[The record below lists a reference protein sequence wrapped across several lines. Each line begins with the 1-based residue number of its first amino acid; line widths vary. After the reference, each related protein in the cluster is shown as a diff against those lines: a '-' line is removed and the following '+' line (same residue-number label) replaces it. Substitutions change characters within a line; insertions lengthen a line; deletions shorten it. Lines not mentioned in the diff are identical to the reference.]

1 MDQELLNYFK
11 GDELAAS
18 TWEHK
23 YKFGDEKTPLD
34 MYKRL
39 AKEFSRIE
47 SNYYKDDFKYDE
59 NSIENAFKN
68 MYIIPGGSV
77 LANCGTE
84 KPVSLS
90 NCFVIKSPEDSYP
103 SIMRSRDC
111 QVELMKRRGGV
122 GKDLSKLRPRG
133 AMVNN
138 AADTSTGAA
147 SFMET
152 DSGLT
157 NEVAQGGRR
166 GALMLTISINHPD
179 AEEFIEKKQDPTKV
193 TGANISVKITDDFM
207 TAVLNDEI
215 FYQRFPTDLD
225 LDSINLPTDSKLNEL
240 VEVGYH
246 KYVKRIS
253 ARDLW
258 NKLIHCAWNTA
269 EPGVIF
275 EDTMHGDAPDARY
288 PEFKMISTNP
298 CGEIGMGENDSC
310 RLIHINLSKFVENPF
325 TDKAYINYSGIKD
338 TAYMAMKLGD
348 DLVDLECEAID
359 RIINVCD
366 DPAEKAMWKDIYN
379 VAVSG
384 RRVGV
389 GILGLADLLAKVN
402 EVYGT
407 PTSLDIIDEV
417 MRTIMIG
424 EIQATT
430 DMARTRGIFPGYN
443 EEKEN
448 IRFYELIHRIDQ
460 GSYYSL
466 LKNKRRNLSFS
477 TIAPTGSVAM
487 LAQTSSGIEP
497 VFMPYY
503 KRRKKCVSDTDRV
516 DYTDKMGI
524 NYTEFIVVHP
534 GLKEFAKVWAV
545 GSLGISKD
553 KVDDILNKAT
563 LEDWENTFKE
573 SPYYGATAHE
583 INWRDRI
590 FVQSTCQKYITH
602 SISSTINLP
611 KETTEEEIYN
621 IYKEAWY
628 NNLKGITVYR
638 DGCREGILNS
648 IEDKKKDDKF
658 ISDIDAPKRPK
669 KLEADFYSVVVKG
682 ELFYIMVGLYNNKPY
697 EIFVCKGK
705 DGLKLANHKGVIIK
719 NKKDNY
725 TFDSDKIRINNIV
738 EEGELTELESFVSLT
753 SSMLMRHGAPLKCII
768 KTSQKVKASISS
780 FSAAI
785 TRILRKYLKDEEVE
799 GEKCP
804 NCGGRLI
811 REAGCIRCLDCDY
824 SKCL

>member
-1 MDQELLNYFK
+1 MNQQLLDYFK
-11 GDELAAS
+11 GDDLAAS
-18 TWEHK
+18 TWESK
-23 YKFGDEKTPLD
+23 YKFEDEKIPLD

-47 SNYYKDDFKYDE
+47 SSYYKDDFIYDE

-68 MYIIPGGSV
+68 MYIVPGGSI
-77 LANCGTE
+77 LANCGTG

-90 NCFVIKSPEDSYP
+90 NCFVIESPEDSYH
-103 SIMRSRDC
+103 SIMKSRDY

-122 GKDLSKLRPRG
+122 GKDLSNLRPRG
-133 AMVNN
+133 SAVNN

-147 SFMET
+147 SFMEV
-152 DSGLT
+152 DSALT

-166 GALMLTISINHPD
+166 GALMLTISIDHPD
-179 AEEFIEKKQDPTKV
+179 AEEFIEKKQDLTKV
-193 TGANISVKITDDFM
+193 TGANISVKVTDSFM
-207 TAVLNDEI
+207 KAVISDEI
-215 FYQRFPTDLD
+215 YYQRFPTDLD
-225 LDSINLPTDSKLNEL
+225 LDTINLPIDSKLGEL
-240 VEVGYH
+240 IEVGYH
-246 KYVKRIS
+246 KYVKRIK
-253 ARDLW
+253 AKDLW

-269 EPGVIF
+269 EPGIIF
-275 EDTMHGDAPDARY
+275 EDTMHGNSPDAMY
-288 PEFKMISTNP
+288 PEFRMISTNP
-298 CGEIGMGENDSC
+298 CGEIGMGANDSC
-310 RLIHINLSKFVENPF
+310 RLIHLNLSKFVENPF
-325 TDKAYINYSGIKD
+325 NKDCYINYSALQD
-338 TAYMAMKLGD
+338 AAYMAMKLGD
-348 DLVDLECEAID
+348 DLVDLECEAVQ
-359 RIINVCD
+359 RIIDICD
-366 DPAEKAMWKDIYN
+366 NDLEKDMWRSIYDT
-379 VAVSG
+379 AIKG

-389 GILGLADLLAKVN
+389 GILGLADMLAKLNVK
-402 EVYGT
+402 YGCQEA
-407 PTSLDIIDEV
+407 LNVIEEV
-417 MRTIMIG
+417 MRAIMIA
-424 EIQATT
+424 EIKATT
-430 DMARTRGIFPGYN
+430 DMAQTRGVFPGYDD
-443 EEKEN
+443 KFEN
-448 IRFYELIHRIDQ
+448 LAFYGLISSIDL
-460 GSYYSL
+460 GSYTRLMKY
-466 LKNKRRNLSFS
+466 KRRNISFS

-497 VFMPYY
+497 VFMPLYT
-503 KRRKKCVSDTDRV
+503 RRKKCVTSDDRV

-524 NYTEFIVVHP
+524 NYSEFIVIHP
-534 GLKEFAKVWAV
+534 GLKQFAKIWATRD
-545 GSLGISKD
+545 LGIPKEKVED
-553 KVDDILNKAT
+553 KINNLT
-563 LEDWENTFKE
+563 LEEWKNIFEE

-583 INWRDRI
+583 VNWEDRI
-590 FVQSTCQKYITH
+590 MTQSICQKYITH

-611 KETTEEEIYN
+611 KETTEEEVSN

-628 NNLKGITVYR
+628 NSLKGVTVYR

-738 EEGELTELESFVSLT
+738 EEGELTELESFVSLA

-780 FSAAI
+780 FLAAV

-804 NCGGRLI
+804 ACGGRLI

>member
-1 MDQELLNYFK
+1 MNKELLDYFK

-18 TWEHK
+18 TWENK
-23 YKFGDEKTPLD
+23 YKFEDEKTPLD

-47 SNYYKDDFKYDE
+47 SNYYKDDFIYDE

-68 MYIIPGGSV
+68 MYIIPGGSI
-77 LANCGTE
+77 LANCGTG

-90 NCFVIKSPEDSYP
+90 NCFVIESPKDSYS
-103 SIMRSRDC
+103 SIMKCRDF

-133 AMVNN
+133 AKVNN
-138 AADTSTGAA
+138 AANTSTGAA
-147 SFMET
+147 SFMEV
-152 DSGLT
+152 DSALT

-166 GALMLTISINHPD
+166 GALMLTISIDHPD
-179 AEEFIEKKQDPTKV
+179 AEEFIEKKQDLTKV
-193 TGANISVKITDDFM
+193 TGANISVKVSDDFM
-207 TAVLNDEI
+207 KAVIADEI
-215 FYQRFPTDLD
+215 YYQRFPTDLD
-225 LDSINLPTDSKLNEL
+225 LDSINLPTNSKLGEL

-246 KYVKRIS
+246 KYVKRIK

-269 EPGVIF
+269 EPGIIF
-275 EDTMHGDAPDARY
+275 EDTMHGNSPDAMY
-288 PEFKMISTNP
+288 PEFRMVSTNP
-298 CGEIGMGENDSC
+298 CGEIGMGANDSC
-310 RLIHINLSKFVENPF
+310 RLIHLNLSKFIENPF
-325 TDKAYINYSGIKD
+325 SEKSYINYSALQD
-338 TAYMAMKLGD
+338 AAYMAMKLGD
-348 DLVDLECEAID
+348 DLVDLECEAVQ
-359 RIINVCD
+359 RIIDVCD
-366 DPAEKAMWKDIYN
+366 NETEKDMWRNIYTT
-379 VAVSG
+379 AVKG

-389 GILGLADLLAKVN
+389 GILGLADMLAKLNVR
-402 EVYGT
+402 YGT
-407 PTSLDIIDEV
+407 QESLNIIEEV
-417 MRTIMIG
+417 MRAIMIA
-424 EIQATT
+424 EIKATT
-430 DMARTRGIFPGYN
+430 DMAQTRGVFEGYDDN
-443 EEKEN
+443 FEN
-448 IRFYELIHRIDQ
+448 IAFYGLVSSIDL
-460 GSYYSL
+460 GSYTRLVKY
-466 LKNKRRNLSFS
+466 KRRNISFS

-497 VFMPYY
+497 VFMPFY
-503 KRRKKCVSDTDRV
+503 KRRKKCVSENDRV

-524 NYTEFIVVHP
+524 NYSEFIVVHP
-534 GLKEFAKVWAV
+534 GLKQFAKIWAV
-545 GSLGISKD
+545 RDLGIDKE
-553 KVDDILNKAT
+553 KVDSMIENLT
-563 LEDWENTFKE
+563 IEEWENIFKE

-583 INWRDRI
+583 IDWQNR
-590 FVQSTCQKYITH
+590 VMTQSICQKYITH

-611 KETTEEEIYN
+611 KETTEEEVSN
-621 IYKEAWY
+621 IYKESWF
-628 NNLKGITVYR
+628 NSLKGITVYR

-648 IEDKKKDDKF
+648 IEDKKKNDKF

-738 EEGELTELESFVSLT
+738 EEGELTELESFVALT

-768 KTSQKVKASISS
+768 KTSQKVKANISS

-785 TRILRKYLKDEEVE
+785 TRILRKYLKDEEVD

>member
-1 MDQELLNYFK
+1 MSQEVLNYFN

-23 YKFGDEKTPLD
+23 YKYQDEKTPAD
-34 MYKRL
+34 MYSRL
-39 AKEFSRIE
+39 AEEFSKVE
-47 SNYYKDDFKYDE
+47 SKYYKDNFVYDK
-59 NSIENAFKN
+59 NTIENAFKN

-77 LANCGTE
+77 LANCGSD

-90 NCFVIKSPEDSYP
+90 NCFVIESPEDSYS
-103 SIMRSRDC
+103 SIMKVRNY
-111 QVELMKRRGGV
+111 QVQLMKRRGGV
-122 GKDLSKLRPRG
+122 GYDLSKLRPRG

-147 SFMET
+147 SFMEVN
-152 DSGLT
+152 SALT

-166 GALMLTISINHPD
+166 GALMLTISIDHPD
-179 AEEFIEKKQDPTKV
+179 AEEFIHIKQDLTKV
-193 TGANISVKITDDFM
+193 TGANISVKVSDDFM
-207 TAVLNDEI
+207 KAVQNDEVY
-215 FYQRFPTDLD
+215 YQRFPTDLD
-225 LDSINLPTDSKLNEL
+225 LNTINLPTDSKLGEL

-246 KYVKRIS
+246 KYVKRIN

-269 EPGVIF
+269 EPGIIF
-275 EDTMHGDAPDARY
+275 EDTMHGDAPDACY
-288 PEFKMISTNP
+288 PEFRMISTNP

-310 RLIHINLSKFVENPF
+310 RLIHLNLSKFVENPF
-325 TDKAYINYSGIKD
+325 SDKAYINYAALKD
-338 TAYMAMKLGD
+338 AAYMAMKLGD
-348 DLVDLECEAID
+348 DLVDLECEAIQ
-359 RIINVCD
+359 RIIDICD
-366 DPAEKAMWKDIYN
+366 DDTEKDMWKNIYK
-379 VAVSG
+379 VSTEG

-389 GILGLADLLAKVN
+389 GILGLADMLAMNN

-407 PTSLDIIDEV
+407 PVSLDIVDEV

-430 DMARTRGIFPGYN
+430 DMAITRGIFPGYN
-443 EEKEN
+443 SDKEN
-448 IRFYELIHRIDQ
+448 PKFYDLVHRIDQ
-460 GSYYSL
+460 GSYHRL
-466 LKNKRRNLSFS
+466 ITNKRRNLSFS

-503 KRRKKCVSDTDRV
+503 SRRRKCVDENDRI

-534 GLKEFAKVWAV
+534 GLKQWASV
-545 GSLGISKD
+545 YYSKSPQQLEKWGIKEWE
-553 KVDDILNKAT
+553 KAF
-563 LEDWENTFKE
+563 EE
-573 SPYYGATAHE
+573 SPYYGSTAHQ
-583 INWRDRI
+583 IDWKSRI
-590 FVQSTCQKYITH
+590 EMQSTCQKYITH

-611 KETTEEEIYN
+611 KETTEEEISN

-628 NNLKGITVYR
+628 NNLKGVTVYR

-648 IEDKKKDDKF
+648 IDDKKKDDKF
-658 ISDIDAPKRPK
+658 VSDIDAPKRPK
-669 KLEADFYSVVVKG
+669 KLEADFYSIVVKG
-682 ELFYIMVGLYNNKPY
+682 ELFYVMIGLYNDKPY
-697 EIFVCKGK
+697 EIFVCKGEN
-705 DGLKLANHKGVIIK
+705 GLKLATHKGIITK
-719 NKKDNY
+719 NKKNNY
-725 TFDSDKIRINNIV
+725 TFDSNKIRIENIV
-738 EEGELTELESFVSLT
+738 DEGKLTDLETAISVY

-768 KTSQKVKASISS
+768 KTSQKVDDNISS
-780 FSAAI
+780 FTVAI
-785 TRILRKYLKDEEVE
+785 NRILRKYLKTEEVKE
-799 GEKCP
+799 EKCP